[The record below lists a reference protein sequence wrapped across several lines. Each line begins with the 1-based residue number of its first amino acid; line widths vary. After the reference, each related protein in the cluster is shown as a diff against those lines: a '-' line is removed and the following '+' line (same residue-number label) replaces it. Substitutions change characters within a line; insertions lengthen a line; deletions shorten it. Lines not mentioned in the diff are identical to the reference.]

1 MKLTSYQALIGINQL
16 SLIEKNIKHRA
27 KVVKKLSSFIK
38 KDNSKGYSLLRYSFL
53 VKSREKFINEFS
65 EYFDLDIWYDSVLHG
80 RSNNFNRLSYKLK
93 SCKNAEFVCK
103 NIVNFPTH
111 QRIDLNTLEKILN
124 EKKLFLKQN
133 LR

>member
-38 KDNSKGYSLLRYSFL
+38 KDNSKGSSLLRYSFL

-80 RSNNFNRLSYKLK
+80 RSNNFNRLNYKLK
-93 SCKNAEFVCK
+93 AVKMQNLFA
-103 NIVNFPTH
+103 
-111 QRIDLNTLEKILN
+111 KILLTFQPIK
-124 EKKLFLKQN
+124 ELI
-133 LR
+133 